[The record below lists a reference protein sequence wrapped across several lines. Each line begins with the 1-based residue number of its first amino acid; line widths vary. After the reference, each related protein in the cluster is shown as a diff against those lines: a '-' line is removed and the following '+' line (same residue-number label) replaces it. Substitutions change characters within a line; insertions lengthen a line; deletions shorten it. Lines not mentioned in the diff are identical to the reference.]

1 MNLMQKKIAGLETK
15 VKDAAQKYYQDGSSP
30 LTDAEFDAAVGELR
44 ELAPDSP
51 IANSVG
57 FGYDINE
64 DSTPGER
71 VKHKYGPAGSLTKAY
86 SHSELKSSLRG
97 RVFASLKLDGL
108 SVVCYYRNG
117 ELYQAL
123 TRGGDDGSIGIDI
136 TEKVKCIAPSSLWSS
151 NYFTGAIRGEIVM
164 SYDNFERFKEI
175 HPDAKNARNSTAG
188 LINSKSISD
197 EIKFLNVVFYQI
209 VGLEYINEG
218 SDNFGIGYVF
228 NKLDTLFKCHNVV
241 PYCTVDISDEHF
253 VDQMNGLKDSWYGKF
268 PADGIVL
275 TSDAWLNKTS
285 GYVKYEAQAF
295 KFESEEKQ
303 TEVVNVEW
311 NLTKTRYL
319 MPRVNLKTVELAG
332 TSVQWATGYNAQYI
346 KDNNIGPGA
355 IVTVEKHGEIIP
367 NINTVITPAANLEI
381 PTCCPEC
388 STDLVWNGV
397 HLQCPNDQCSNAS
410 RQDLSIWMENIAP
423 VDGLGD
429 SLKFKFLEML
439 FGDQLSV
446 ESVMDRKDYQM
457 YFMTARSGHRQ
468 LMHKMFTQLFGNNEI
483 KAESAIKA
491 LNIPRLGDITS
502 TKLAQHKNILQN
514 IYNASITDEPLE
526 DYSDIIGTA
535 NMQSIVD
542 NLNKFS
548 RLRYI
553 IDRIVYPEDEVV
565 SEIQIKGKVA
575 ITGKLSVPRKHL
587 EQELKS
593 HGYEP
598 GEISR
603 DTKFLITD
611 DPNSTSSKN
620 KKASEWGI
628 EKISEADFRRMYLV

>member
-15 VKDAAQKYYQDGSSP
+15 IKDASQQYYQDGSSP

-51 IANSVG
+51 IVNSVG

-86 SHSELKSSLRG
+86 SYDELRPSLRG

-108 SVVCYYRNG
+108 SVVCYYRHS

-136 TEKVKCIAPSSLWSS
+136 TEKIKCITPNVLPSVD
-151 NYFTGAIRGEIVM
+151 FTGAIRGEIVM
-164 SYDNFERFKEI
+164 SHKNFERFKEI

-188 LINSKSISD
+188 LINSKSVSD
-197 EIKFLNVVFYQI
+197 ELKFLNLVFYQI
-209 VGLEYINEG
+209 VGLEYINDG
-218 SDNFGIGYVF
+218 ALNFGVDYVF
-228 NKLDTLFKCHNVV
+228 NKIDAIFKYDNVV
-241 PYCTVDISDEHF
+241 PYCIVEVSDAHF
-253 VDQMNGLKDSWYGKF
+253 IDQMNSLKDSWYGKF

-275 TSDAWLNKTS
+275 TSDALLNKAS

-295 KFESEEKQ
+295 KFDSEEKQ
-303 TEVVNVEW
+303 TEVVDVEW

-319 MPRVNLKTVELAG
+319 MPRVNLKAVELAG

-367 NINTVITPAANLEI
+367 NINKVIRPAANLEI
-381 PTCCPEC
+381 PTRCPEC

-439 FGDQLSV
+439 FGDNLSV
-446 ESVMDRKDYQM
+446 ESVMSKKDHQM
-457 YFMTARSGHRQ
+457 HFMMARSGHKL
-468 LMHKMFTQLFGNNEI
+468 LMHKMFTQLLGNGKI

-514 IYNASITDEPLE
+514 IYSAAITDEPLG
-526 DYSDIIGTA
+526 DYSDIIGAA

-553 IDRIVYPEDEVV
+553 IDRIVYPEDEVI
-565 SEIQIKGKVA
+565 SEVQVKGKVA

-587 EQELKS
+587 EYELRA

-598 GEISR
+598 GEISK

-628 EKISEADFRRMYLV
+628 EKITEADFRRMYLV